1 MASTGDGYPS
11 ALRAGTAQS
20 IPWWKEPTRDQW
32 YAFIAAWLGWTLDAF
47 DFTVF
52 LLIMHPIAQTFGV
65 SMTEVTFVFT
75 ITLWMRLV
83 GATASGWIGDRLGRK
98 TPLMIAIL
106 GYSLCN
112 FAAGLSPT
120 FLFLF
125 CARAVLGFFM
135 GGEWPAGA
143 ALAMETWPQRSRGL
157 MAGVLQGSWGL
168 GFLLSFA
175 IYGLFFNEIGWRGML
190 LVGVLPAFAVLYIR
204 FFVKEPDVWV
214 RNRHIQR
221 TQKREVR
228 APLFS
233 IFKRGM
239 ILNTLNCCWFMAS
252 GFVLYYSINVLFVTH
267 LQVDLQLTPAQIGV
281 IGVPANLVVFLASLG
296 WGWVAD
302 RYGRKIAQIL
312 PALIAIPLAPLY
324 LLTSNFTLIWWAFV
338 IQGAFGSGG
347 FASQAPSY
355 LAERLPTEVRAT
367 ASGFCYHQGAI
378 FGGLSAPIL
387 AYFAT
392 TLHYG
397 YVIPMLV
404 GTIGAALSFAIA
416 IALGPETKGREL
428 VADVVIA

>member
-1 MASTGDGYPS
+1 METHV
-11 ALRAGTAQS
+11 
-20 IPWWKEPTRDQW
+20 PWWKEPTKDQW
-32 YAFIAAWLGWTLDAF
+32 YAFVAAWLGWTLDAF

-52 LLIMHPIAQTFGV
+52 LLIMHPIAETFHV
-65 SMTEVTFVFT
+65 SMTAVTLVFT

-83 GATASGWIGDRLGRK
+83 GATTSGWVGDRMGRK
-98 TPLMIAIL
+98 GPLMVAIL

-125 CARAVLGFFM
+125 CARAVLGLFM
-135 GGEWPAGA
+135 GAEWPAGA

-175 IYGLFFNEIGWRGML
+175 IYGLFHHAIGWRGML
-190 LVGVLPAFAVLYIR
+190 LVGVLPAFAVLYVR
-204 FFVKEPDVWV
+204 FFVKEPEVWV
-214 RNRHIQR
+214 QNRNIQR
-221 TQKREVR
+221 IQKREIR

-233 IFKRGM
+233 IFRRGM
-239 ILNTLNCCWFMAS
+239 LLNTLNCCWFMAS

-267 LQVDLQLTPAQIGV
+267 LQVDLKLSPATIGE
-281 IGVPANLVVFLASLG
+281 IGVPANLIVFLASLS

-302 RYGRKIAQIL
+302 RFGRKVAQIL

-324 LLTSNFTLIWWAFV
+324 LLTGNFTLIWWAFV

-355 LAERLPTEVRAT
+355 LSERFPTEVRAT
-367 ASGFCYHQGAI
+367 AAGFCYHQGAVW
-378 FGGLSAPIL
+378 GGLTAPVL
-387 AYFAT
+387 AYLAT
-392 TLHYG
+392 VLHYG
-397 YVIPMLV
+397 YVMPMLV
-404 GTIGAALSFAIA
+404 GTIGAALSFALA
-416 IALGPETKGREL
+416 IALGPETRGKEL
-428 VADVVIA
+428 VADLVIA